1 MIALLLILIPF
12 LTGLAAFFMREGKM
26 ARNWSLFSSLLTLLC
41 IIALITNSVSAS
53 NASFDIAWLPFL
65 GSRFTLAMTG
75 MVKMLVLLNAIIY
88 FIVFLATF
96 KRAFVQPGRF
106 FGLMLL
112 MQAGMMGVFLAADG
126 LVFYFFWELALVPA
140 YFLCSQWGNEKRIQ
154 ATFKFFVYTFLGSL
168 LMLIGMIYLHGKTP
182 DHSYALQSFMHAN
195 LSLSEENF
203 LFWLFFIAFAIKMP
217 LFPFHTWQPFAY
229 EQSDTSITIV
239 LSSVM
244 VKMGLFAV
252 LRWILPIF
260 PHAAVSN
267 SHIIIILGVISL
279 LYASV
284 IAVRQND
291 LKRLIAYSSIAHIG
305 LMCAAIFSGTVP
317 GMQGVMV
324 QMFNHGII
332 VAGLWITVEVIE
344 TQYGTRKISE
354 LGGLA
359 QKAPVLAT
367 LLMIMALGNI
377 ALPLTSAF
385 VGEFLMFSGLF
396 QYSIIIGAVA
406 LISIILSA
414 IYTLNMVQNVFY
426 GHTLPATQDAIDIN
440 RNAKFAMIILT
451 VLILFLGFYP
461 QPLLHLVNDSVQGV
475 LSGLNFV
482 LK

>member
-12 LTGLAAFFMREGKM
+12 ITGLAAFFMREGKM
-26 ARNWSLFSSLLTLLC
+26 ARNWSLFSSLLTLAC
-41 IIALITNSVSAS
+41 IVSLVTNSVSSS
-53 NASFDIAWLPFL
+53 NASFDMEWLPFL

-75 MVKMLVLLNAIIY
+75 LVKMLVLLNAIIY
-88 FIVFLATF
+88 VIVFLATL
-96 KRAFVQPGRF
+96 KRSFNQPARYY
-106 FGLMLL
+106 GLMLL

-168 LMLIGMIYLHGKTP
+168 LMLLGMIYMHGKTP

-195 LSLSEENF
+195 LSASEENF

-229 EQSDTSITIV
+229 EQSDTSVTII

-252 LRWILPIF
+252 LRWVLPVF
-260 PHAAVSN
+260 PHATVSY
-267 SHIIIILGVISL
+267 SHLIIILGVISL

-284 IAVRQND
+284 IAVHQND
-291 LKRLIAYSSIAHIG
+291 LKKLIAYSSIAHIG
-305 LMCAAIFSGTVP
+305 LMCAAIFTGTVP

-332 VAGLWITVEVIE
+332 VAGLWLTVEVIE

-359 QKAPVLAT
+359 QHAPVLAT
-367 LLMIMALGNI
+367 LLMIMVLGNI
-377 ALPLTSAF
+377 ALPLTSGF
-385 VGEFLMFSGLF
+385 IGEFLMFSGLF
-396 QYSIIIGAVA
+396 QYNIIIGAVG

-414 IYTLNMVQNVFY
+414 IYSFNMVQNVFY
-426 GHTLPATQDAIDIN
+426 GHTLPATQHATDIN
-440 RNAKFAMIILT
+440 RNAKYAMIILSL
-451 VLILFLGFYP
+451 LILFLGFYP
-461 QPLLHLVNDSVQGV
+461 QPLFQLVNDSVQTI
-475 LSGLNFV
+475 LSNIQLF
-482 LK
+482 

>member
-12 LTGLAAFFMREGKM
+12 LSGLAAFFMKDGKM
-26 ARNWSLFSSLLTLLC
+26 ARNWSLFSSLLTLLS
-41 IIALITNSVSAS
+41 IIALLTNSVPAS
-53 NASFDIAWLPFL
+53 NESFDIAWLPFL
-65 GSRFTLAMTG
+65 GSSFSLAMNG
-75 MVKMLVLLNAIIY
+75 LVKMLVLLNAIIY

-96 KRAFVQPGRF
+96 RRTFDQPNRY

-140 YFLCSQWGNEKRIQ
+140 YFLCSQWGNEKKIQ

-168 LMLIGMIYLHGKTP
+168 LMLIGMIIMHAKTP
-182 DHSYALQSFMHAN
+182 DHSYALQSFMHAK
-195 LSLSEENF
+195 LSATEENL

-229 EQSDTSITIV
+229 EQTDTSITII

-252 LRWILPIF
+252 LRWLLPVF
-260 PHAAVSN
+260 PHASISN

-317 GMQGVMV
+317 GMQGVMI

-332 VAGLWITVEVIE
+332 VAGLWITAEVIE

-359 QKAPVLAT
+359 QKAPVLAI
-367 LLMIMALGNI
+367 LLLVMALGNI

-396 QYSIIIGAVA
+396 QYNLIICAVA
-406 LISIILSA
+406 LVSIILSA
-414 IYTLNMVQNVFY
+414 IYTLNMVQNIFY
-426 GHTLPATQDAIDIN
+426 GNTLPATQDATDIN
-440 RNAKFAMIILT
+440 RNARTAMILLAIC
-451 VLILFLGFYP
+451 ILFLGFYP
-461 QPLLHLVNDSVQGV
+461 QPLIELLNSSVQSV
-475 LSGLNFV
+475 LSGLNLV